1 MAEVKTRGLTRLGYA
16 CAFAWLLTTGC
27 RSKEAVAPTS
37 VTPPEVEVTP
47 VVQKNVPIIQEW
59 VANVDGFVNAQIQPQ
74 VSGYLLK
81 QTYREGSFVEKGQS
95 LFEIDARPF
104 QAALQ
109 QAQAQLA
116 ESKAQ
121 EFKAQEDVNRDGPL
135 AEARA
140 IAQKQFDADKQALLA
155 AQAVVRAQ
163 QSQVELAQINLGYT
177 SVRSLIRGIA
187 GVATG
192 QIGNLVGPTT
202 ILTTVSQVDPVKVYF
217 GLGESEYLLFSQAIS
232 DAARGVVGPGIDR
245 QQLRLI
251 LSDGSTYKLAGRL
264 YLADREVNPQT
275 GTIRVAATFPN
286 PDGLLRPGQFGR
298 VRVETQILKNALL
311 IPQAAVNEI
320 QGTYQVVVLGSG
332 NRAEMRPVTV
342 GPRVGTDWVIE
353 VGLKPGEQ
361 VIVVG
366 TQRVRAGLTVQP
378 KPYQQPKN

>member
-1 MAEVKTRGLTRLGYA
+1 MAKVKTRGLAGLFHA
-16 CAFAWLLTTGC
+16 CAFTWLLTTGC
-27 RSKEAVAPTS
+27 GKQALAPANAS
-37 VTPPEVEVTP
+37 PPDVDVTP
-47 VVQKNVPIIQEW
+47 VVRKNVPIIQEW

-81 QTYREGSFVEKGQS
+81 QSYREGSFVEKGQA

-116 ESKAQ
+116 EAKAQ
-121 EFKAQEDVNRDGPL
+121 EAKAQEDVNRDGPL

-177 SVRSLIRGIA
+177 SVRSLIGGIA
-187 GVATG
+187 GVASG

-202 ILTTVSQVDPVKVYF
+202 VLTTVSQVDPVKVYF
-217 GLGESEYLLFSQAIS
+217 GLGESEYLLFSQVIS
-232 DAARGVVGPGIDR
+232 DVARGLAGSAVDR
-245 QQLRLI
+245 QQLHLI
-251 LSDGSTYKLAGRL
+251 LSDGTTYKLPGKL

-286 PDGLLRPGQFGR
+286 PDGILRPGQFGR
-298 VRVETQILKNALL
+298 VRVQTQILRNALL

-332 NRAEMRPVTV
+332 SRAEMRPVTV
-342 GPRVGTDWVIE
+342 GPRVGADWVIE
-353 VGLKPGEQ
+353 EGLKPDEQ

-366 TQRVRAGLTVQP
+366 TQRVRAGLIVQP

>member
-1 MAEVKTRGLTRLGYA
+1 MAELKTRGLTRLGYA
-16 CAFAWLLTTGC
+16 CALAWLLTTGC
-27 RSKEAVAPTS
+27 GNKQAVAPTS
-37 VTPPEVEVTP
+37 AAPPEVDVTP

-59 VANVDGFVNAQIQPQ
+59 VGNVDGFINAQIQPQ
-74 VSGYLLK
+74 VSGYLLR
-81 QTYREGSFVEKGQS
+81 QTYREGSFVEKDQA

-121 EFKAQEDVNRDGPL
+121 EAKAQEDMDRDGPL
-135 AEARA
+135 AAARA
-140 IAQKQFDADKQALLA
+140 IAQKQFDGDKQALLA

-187 GVATG
+187 GIASG

-202 ILTTVSQVDPVKVYF
+202 VLTIVSQVDPVKVYF
-217 GLGESEYLLFSQAIS
+217 GLGESEYLEFSQAIS
-232 DAARGVVGPGIDR
+232 DAARGVAGPAIDR
-245 QQLRLI
+245 QQLHLI
-251 LSDGSTYKLAGRL
+251 LSDGSTYKLPGRL

-275 GTIRVAATFPN
+275 GTIRVVATFPN

-298 VRVETQILKNALL
+298 VRVQTQILKNALL

-342 GPRVGTDWVIE
+342 GPRVGSDWVIE
-353 VGLKPGEQ
+353 NGLKPDEQ
-361 VIVVG
+361 VVVVG
-366 TQRVRAGLTVQP
+366 TQRVRAGLVVQP

>member
-1 MAEVKTRGLTRLGYA
+1 MAELKTRGLTRLGHA

-27 RSKEAVAPTS
+27 SNKQAVAPAS
-37 VTPPEVEVTP
+37 APPPEVDVTP

-81 QTYREGSFVEKGQS
+81 QTYREGSFVDQGQA

-187 GVATG
+187 GIASG

-202 ILTTVSQVDPVKVYF
+202 VLTTVSQVDPVKVYF
-217 GLGESEYLLFSQAIS
+217 GLGESEYLQFSQAIS
-232 DAARGVVGPGIDR
+232 DAARGVAGPAIDR
-245 QQLRLI
+245 QQLQLI
-251 LSDGSTYKLAGRL
+251 LSDGTTYKLPGRL
-264 YLADREVNPQT
+264 YLAGREVDPQT

-286 PDGLLRPGQFGR
+286 PDGILRPGQFGR

-353 VGLKPGEQ
+353 EGLKPGEQ

-366 TQRVRAGLTVQP
+366 TQRVRAGLIVQP
-378 KPYQQPKN
+378 KPYQPPKN

>member
-1 MAEVKTRGLTRLGYA
+1 MAALKTRGLMRLGHA
-16 CAFAWLLTTGC
+16 CVFAWLLTTGC
-27 RSKEAVAPTS
+27 SNKQAVAS
-37 VTPPEVEVTP
+37 ASASAPEVDVSP

-81 QTYREGSFVEKGQS
+81 QTYREGSFVEKGQA

-121 EFKAQEDVNRDGPL
+121 EAKAQEDVNRDGPL

-140 IAQKQFDADKQALLA
+140 IAQKQFDADKQALAA
-155 AQAVVRAQ
+155 AQAAVRAQ
-163 QSQVELAQINLGYT
+163 QSQVELAQINVGYT

-187 GVATG
+187 GIATG

-202 ILTTVSQVDPVKVYF
+202 VLTTVSQVDPVKVYF
-217 GLGESEYLLFSQAIS
+217 GLGESEYLQFSQAIS
-232 DAARGVVGPGIDR
+232 DAARGVGGPAIDR
-245 QQLRLI
+245 QQLHLI
-251 LSDGSTYKLAGRL
+251 LSDGTTYKLPGRL
-264 YLADREVNPQT
+264 YLAGREVDPQT

-286 PDGLLRPGQFGR
+286 PDGILRPGQFGR

-332 NRAEMRPVTV
+332 NRAEIRPVKV

-353 VGLKPGEQ
+353 DGLKPGEQ

-366 TQRVRAGLTVQP
+366 TQRVRAGLVVQP

>member
-1 MAEVKTRGLTRLGYA
+1 MAEVKTCGLTSLVHV

-27 RSKEAVAPTS
+27 SKPVVAPIS
-37 VTPPEVEVTP
+37 SSPPEVDVTP